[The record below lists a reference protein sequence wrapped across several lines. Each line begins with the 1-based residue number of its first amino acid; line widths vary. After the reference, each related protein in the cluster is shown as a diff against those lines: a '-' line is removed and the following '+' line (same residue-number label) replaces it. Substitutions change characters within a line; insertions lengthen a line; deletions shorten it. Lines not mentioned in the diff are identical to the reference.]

1 MESDI
6 HNTVALRNGI
16 PYWQYD
22 TYSDL
27 SLVIYELRAGE
38 YILLFLCKI
47 VLYGHISYVIVVLK
61 NTRGMQIGVELGKIV
76 G

>member
-1 MESDI
+1 MYFFIENYLCS
-6 HNTVALRNGI
+6 L
-16 PYWQYD
+16 
-22 TYSDL
+22 TYL
-27 SLVIYELRAGE
+27 YTNIYELRAGE
-38 YILLFLCKI
+38 YILLLLCKI